1 MKKISILFIF
11 FLTCTSPYF
20 PKGKPEELVIFSE
33 DLLKIRDFIEKE
45 VQDTFYTPRPEPIYE
60 IIFAKSSDFEKY
72 KGYYTILVLG
82 TKNSSSY
89 EVFKKI
95 FPEMDKEGI
104 YEKRKFF
111 QKEDYIVGIFGFN
124 EDYIL
129 SKLKEGVLNKLILHI
144 KELYKKHVYSIVDI
158 NNRIKREIKREYNFE
173 IDIPTGFLYIKKSKD
188 FLSLGTHYPDRF
200 IFFYITQE
208 IDLDPENL
216 MDLRDSLTGV
226 YYDGDKIDRE
236 LTKWKKTEIFGE
248 EGIEI
253 YGHWENEKM
262 KIGGA
267 FKSIVF
273 KKGGK
278 YYFIDMGVFEPEK
291 PKLKYIRWLEAIVS
305 TMKWSY

>member
-33 DLLKIRDFIEKE
+33 GLLKMKDFIETE
-45 VQDTFYTPRPEPIYE
+45 IQDTFYTPRPEPIYD
-60 IIFAKSSDFEKY
+60 IIFAKVSEFEKY
-72 KGYYTILVLG
+72 KGYYTILILA
-82 TKNSSSY
+82 TPSSASY
-89 EVFKKI
+89 EIFKDI
-95 FPEMDKEGI
+95 FPEAQKRGV
-104 YEKRKFF
+104 YEKRKIF
-111 QKEDYIVGIFGFN
+111 QKEDYIVGILGPD

-129 SKLKEGVLNKLILHI
+129 SELKEVLNRLTLRI
-144 KELYKKHVYSIVDI
+144 KELYKKHVYNIIDV
-158 NNRIKREIKREYNFE
+158 NNSIKREIKKEYGFE

-188 FLSLGTHYPDRF
+188 FISLGAHYPDRF
-200 IFFYITQE
+200 IFFYISE
-208 IDLDPENL
+208 KVLELDPEKL
-216 MDLRDSLTGV
+216 MDLRDSLTEI

-236 LTKWKKTEIFGE
+236 LTKWKRIKIFDE
-248 EGIEI
+248 EGMEI

-267 FKSIVF
+267 FKSLIF
-273 KKGGK
+273 KKK
-278 YYFIDMGVFEPEK
+278 DRYYFIDMGVFEPEK